1 MRHFQIAV
9 QAQQED
15 FALVLGQRLQGGVEA
30 GLVAAQA
37 QLLLGAGAGVGLGVQ
52 LFVVAVVQGVV
63 DAVLAPV
70 IDQAVAGNLEQP
82 RTKTRPALWLGA
94 AADQAEPGLLVD
106 FFGQFGFV
114 AQGHEKSVPALAMP
128 GVQGFE
134 RGSVAGSVAGQQ
146 RFVAG

>member
-1 MRHFQIAV
+1 M

-15 FALVLGQRLQGGVEA
+15 FALVFGQVLQRGVESR
-30 GLVAAQA
+30 LVAAEA
-37 QLLLGAGAGVGLGVQ
+37 QLLLGAGAVVGLGVQ
-52 LFVVAVVQGVV
+52 LLVVTVVQRVV

-70 IDQAVAGNLEQP
+70 IDQAVAGDLEQP
-82 RTKTRPALWLGA
+82 CTKTRPALWLGG

-106 FFGQFGFV
+106 FLGQFGLV
-114 AQGHEKSVPALAMP
+114 AQGHEESVQALAVP

-134 RGSVAGSVAGQQ
+134 RGAVAGSVAGQQ